1 MDPTILVAN
10 GAGFVA
16 GCYFTYTYSRFKAIP
31 STNYMFAIG
40 MNLISIS
47 SATLLPKQTALFYL
61 GLIGDLT
68 AIILLSSPLV
78 TMKTVLK
85 EKSSESMP
93 FYTSLAMWL
102 NSCSWAVFGWTIIN
116 DPFVYIPNV
125 LGFTAA
131 SIQLALIAK
140 YPSKK

>member
-1 MDPTILVAN
+1 MIPT
-10 GAGFVA
+10 
-16 GCYFTYTYSRFKAIP
+16 
-31 STNYMFAIG
+31 TNYVFAFG

-47 SATLLPKQTALFYL
+47 SATFLSKQTALFYL

-140 YPSKK
+140 YP